1 MINHSDSRTDR
12 KTVFS
17 FIFLLLL
24 TGLTQAATITVEG
37 SNGTVAADGVC
48 SINEAI
54 INANN
59 DAGTHTD
66 CTAGSGADTIQLT
79 ADITLTAYYED
90 GASYGHTGTPAIN
103 SDIILDGM
111 GHTLQRDSSLACY
124 NDNALDASEFR
135 LLRITN
141 AGNLDLKYI
150 ALKHGCADGSGS
162 SSFGGAIYNQG
173 TLAVNNSLMASNQAE
188 ISGAIYN
195 PGAIT
200 EINNSTFS
208 DNAASYSGGVIYNDI
223 GTITTINNSTF
234 SGNVASDGGAIFNAG
249 NIDTISN
256 SSFSGNTASRGGGV
270 YSYSFGTITTLSNSL
285 FHNNTGT
292 HADCYLFRGS
302 VSGGNNL
309 SDQDSNNCTNAGI
322 TMSMSL
328 NVGPLADNGCVIPL
342 ADGGCIETHA
352 LLLGSDGRDDGDM
365 YATTHDQRGF
375 PVFGSSRDIGAF
387 EYRVDSEICNGFGLG
402 DGFTTSVASAD
413 ALNTAIEC
421 ANFNGPASDTIN
433 LSADIS
439 LTTAYTDDAMTGIP
453 ADFPLGPVGIATI
466 SSEMVI
472 DGQGYALSN
481 SNACNNDG
489 TSDAG
494 EFRLM
499 LIDTGADV
507 ELNNINL
514 ENGCADGA
522 GHDGI
527 GAGIYFADGILR
539 ISNSSL
545 NNNQAYLV
553 GGGIYILD
561 ESQHSNDINTING
574 INSTFYANQSGKG
587 GAIYANGEITSI
599 IANSTFSANEATV
612 EGAALWNN
620 DSSSIVPSIVI
631 NSTFSGNT
639 VPDGG
644 GVIFS
649 RRNMYLGST
658 LLHQSTD
665 GSMFVTECAGTGT
678 FNGDNNLSD
687 NSSSGCPNVGTVT
700 TASVAALADNG
711 CLTPLSEGRCVK
723 THALLTGSEAIKAGA
738 LVDPQTDQRGF
749 AATDERDIGAYEY
762 LSTTEQCS
770 QQGIDTTMIF
780 TQTVSNTAEL
790 NQAIICANDNTG
802 TTDTINLDA
811 DITYNSFYENHT
823 SYGHTGTPAITS
835 AVILGG
841 MGHTLQRDSSLTC
854 NNDNT
859 LDASEFRLLRISS
872 AGDLDLKNI
881 ALKHGCVDGFGGL
894 SFGGAIYN
902 EGTLAVNNSL
912 MASNQALGVAAI
924 WNEGIITEI
933 NNSTFSNNTGS
944 NNGIIYN
951 YTGTITEINNSTF
964 SDNVTGDFGGA
975 IGNEYG
981 TISALSN
988 SLFYNNTGST
998 NADCAFYGGGT
1009 VFGHNN
1015 LSDQD
1020 ANDCTT
1026 AGITESMTLSVGPL
1040 LDNGCVTPLA
1050 NGSCI
1055 KTHALLSGS
1064 DGIDGGDMNAT
1075 THDQRG
1081 FATYGVAR
1089 DIGAFESQNDI
1100 IFQNG
1105 FE

>member
-1 MINHSDSRTDR
+1 MINHSDTRTGR
-12 KTVFS
+12 KTVYS

-24 TGLTQAATITVEG
+24 TGLTQAATITVDG
-37 SNGTVAADGVC
+37 SNGVVAADGVC

-54 INANN
+54 VNANN
-59 DAGTHTD
+59 DAATHTD

-79 ADITLTAYYED
+79 ADITLAAYYD
-90 GASYGHTGTPAIN
+90 DSTTYGHTGTPAIN
-103 SDIILDGM
+103 SAIILEGL
-111 GHTLQRDSSLACY
+111 GHTLQRDSSLTC
-124 NDNALDASEFR
+124 NNNNTLDVSEFR
-135 LLRITN
+135 LLRISS
-141 AGNLDLKYI
+141 AGDLDLKNI
-150 ALKHGCADGSGS
+150 ALKHGCAGGDGNP
-162 SSFGGAIYNQG
+162 SFGGAVHNRG
-173 TLAVNNSLMASNQAE
+173 TLAVNNSLLASNQAQY
-188 ISGAIYN
+188 SGAIEN
-195 PGAIT
+195 QGAIT
-200 EINNSTFS
+200 EIINSSFS
-208 DNAASYSGGVIYNDI
+208 GNTASQNGGAIYN
-223 GTITTINNSTF
+223 TSPITVINNST
-234 SGNVASDGGAIFNAG
+234 
-249 NIDTISN
+249 
-256 SSFSGNTASRGGGV
+256 FSGNTASRGGGI
-270 YSYSFGTITTLSNSL
+270 YSNGTITTLSNSL

-292 HADCYLFRGS
+292 NADCNLNFGS

-328 NVGPLADNGCVIPL
+328 FVGSLADNGCVTPM

-352 LLLGSDGRDDGDM
+352 LLPGSDGRDDGDM

-387 EYRVDSEICNGFGLG
+387 EYLADSEICNELGLG

-421 ANFNGPASDTIN
+421 ANVNGPASDAIY
-433 LSADIS
+433 LSADINLS
-439 LTTAYTDDAMTGIP
+439 TAYTDDAMTGIP

-481 SNACNNDG
+481 NNACNIDG

-499 LIDTGADV
+499 LIDTGGDV
-507 ELNNINL
+507 ELNNITL

-527 GAGIYFADGILR
+527 GAGIYFADGSLR

-545 NNNQAYLV
+545 NNNQAYQV
-553 GGGIYILD
+553 GGGIYTLD
-561 ESQHSNDINTING
+561 ESQHSNEINAING
-574 INSTFYANQSGKG
+574 IINSTFYANQSGKG

-599 IANSTFSANEATV
+599 ANSTFSTNVATV

-620 DSSSIVPSIVI
+620 DSPSIVPRIII

-649 RRNMYLGST
+649 SRKMYLANN

-665 GSMFVTECAGTGT
+665 GSMFVAECAGTGT

-687 NSSSGCPNVGTVT
+687 SSSSGCPNVGTLT

-711 CLTPLSEGRCVK
+711 CLTPLSQGRCVK
-723 THALLTGSEAIKAGA
+723 THALLTGSEAIKSGA
-738 LVDPQTDQRGF
+738 LVDNPTDQRGF
-749 AATDERDIGAYEY
+749 AAIDERDIGAYEY

-770 QQGIDTTMIF
+770 QLGIDTTMTF

-790 NQAIICANDNTG
+790 NQAIICANANTG

-823 SYGHTGTPAITS
+823 TYGHTATAPITS
-835 AVILGG
+835 AIILDG
-841 MGHTLQRDSSLTC
+841 MGHTLQRNSSLTC

-859 LDASEFRLLRISS
+859 LDISEFRLLRISS
-872 AGDLDLKNI
+872 PGDLDLKNI
-881 ALKHGCVDGFGGL
+881 SLKHSCVDGFGGL

-912 MASNQALGVAAI
+912 LASNQALGAAAI

-944 NNGIIYN
+944 SGGTIYN

-975 IGNEYG
+975 VGNEYG

-998 NADCAFYGGGT
+998 TADCAYFGGGD

-1020 ANDCTT
+1020 SNNCTV

-1050 NGSCI
+1050 DGSCI

-1081 FATYGVAR
+1081 FATYGAAR

>member
-1 MINHSDSRTDR
+1 MINHSDTRTDL
-12 KTVFS
+12 KTVYS
-17 FIFLLLL
+17 YIFLLLL
-24 TGLTQAATITVEG
+24 TGLTQAATITVDG
-37 SNGTVAADGVC
+37 NNGAVAADGVC

-66 CTAGSGADTIQLT
+66 CTAGSGADTIQFT

-90 GASYGHTGTPAIN
+90 DASYGHTGTSAIN
-103 SDIILDGM
+103 SAIIIDGM
-111 GHTLQRDSSLACY
+111 GHTLQRDSSLTC
-124 NDNALDASEFR
+124 NNNVTLDASEFR
-135 LLRITN
+135 LLRISS
-141 AGNLDLKYI
+141 AGDLDLKNI
-150 ALKHGCADGSGS
+150 ALKHGCANGSGHS
-162 SSFGGAIYNQG
+162 SYGGAIFNDG
-173 TLAVNNSLMASNQAE
+173 TLAVNNSLLASNQALY
-188 ISGAIYN
+188 SGAIEN
-195 PGAIT
+195 
-200 EINNSTFS
+200 E
-208 DNAASYSGGVIYNDI
+208 
-223 GTITTINNSTF
+223 GTITEINNSTF
-234 SGNVASDGGAIFNAG
+234 SGNVAIFDGGAIY
-249 NIDTISN
+249 NIAIISEINN
-256 SSFSGNTASRGGGV
+256 STFSGNTASRGGGI
-270 YSYSFGTITTLSNSL
+270 YSNGTISTLTLSNSL

-292 HADCYLFRGS
+292 NADCIFNLGS

-309 SDQDSNNCTNAGI
+309 SDQNANNCTNAGI

-352 LLLGSDGRDDGDM
+352 LLLGSDGRDEGDM
-365 YATTHDQRGF
+365 SATTHDQRGF

-387 EYRVDSEICNGFGLG
+387 EYRVDSEMCNGLGLG

-421 ANFNGPASDTIN
+421 ANVNGPASDTIN

-439 LTTAYTDDAMTGIP
+439 LSTAYTDDAITGIP

-466 SSEMVI
+466 SSELVI
-472 DGQGYALSN
+472 DGQGYAVSN

-507 ELNNINL
+507 ELNNITL

-545 NNNQAYLV
+545 NNNQSYLV
-553 GGGIYILD
+553 GGGVYVLD
-561 ESQHSNDINTING
+561 ESQHSNEINTING
-574 INSTFYANQSGKG
+574 FNSTFYANQSGKG
-587 GAIYANGEITSI
+587 GAIYANGEITSV
-599 IANSTFSANEATV
+599 IANSTFSANVATV

-620 DSSSIVPSIVI
+620 DSPSIVPSIII

-644 GVIFS
+644 GVIFN
-649 RRNMYLGST
+649 RRNMYLGNT

-665 GSMFVTECAGTGT
+665 GSMYVAECAGTGT
-678 FNGDNNLSD
+678 SNGDNNLSD
-687 NSSSGCPNVGTVT
+687 NSSSGCPNVGTLT

-738 LVDPQTDQRGF
+738 LVDTTTDQRGF
-749 AATDERDIGAYEY
+749 AAIDERDIGAYEY

-770 QQGIDTTMIF
+770 QLGIDTTMTF

-790 NQAIICANDNTG
+790 NQAIICANANTG

-823 SYGHTGTPAITS
+823 TYGHTATAPITS
-835 AVILGG
+835 AIILDG
-841 MGHTLQRDSSLTC
+841 MGHTLQRNSSLTC

-859 LDASEFRLLRISS
+859 LDTSEFRLLRISS
-872 AGDLDLKNI
+872 PGDLDLKNI
-881 ALKHGCVDGFGGL
+881 SLKHGCVDGFGGL

-912 MASNQALGVAAI
+912 LASNQALGAAAI

-944 NNGIIYN
+944 SGGTIYN

-975 IGNEYG
+975 VGNEYG

-998 NADCAFYGGGT
+998 TADCAYFGGGD

-1020 ANDCTT
+1020 SNNCTV

-1040 LDNGCVTPLA
+1040 LDNGCVTPLTD
-1050 NGSCI
+1050 GSCI
-1055 KTHALLSGS
+1055 QTHALLSGS

-1081 FATYGVAR
+1081 FATHGAAR